1 MLEKSTSLPIR
12 KLSWEEVFL
21 LFKRTVQ
28 AFFKEKSFFHGAA
41 LSYYTIFAL
50 IPILY
55 LSITAFGYVVGQQNM
70 ELIIG
75 DLLRNQVGIEDIS
88 GIMDFL
94 KEVDF
99 EKENFTLNLIG
110 IISLIISS
118 TALFAS
124 LKMSINEFY
133 NVERVFEQTHKAILA
148 NLLSRAISVGMLS
161 FFGLVLII
169 TYFGQIFLV
178 SFGQSIFENIAVFQW
193 FFSTVVQQGVSI
205 AANWIIFA
213 FVFKWLNDGKVRWKL
228 AFAGSLLTSI
238 LMYLGHILIK
248 YYLTNFFFAKN
259 GGIAGTLLIILTFV
273 YYSSQIIF
281 FGAKFTAEYGK
292 MVNQPIE
299 SR

>member
-1 MLEKSTSLPIR
+1 MSAKSTSLPIR
-12 KLSWEEVFL
+12 KLSWAEVFL
-21 LFKRTVQ
+21 LFKQTVK

-50 IPILY
+50 IPIIY

-99 EKENFTLNLIG
+99 EKENFALNLIG
-110 IISLIISS
+110 IISLVVSS

-148 NLLSRAISVGMLS
+148 DLLSRAISIGMLS

-213 FVFKWLNDGKVRWKL
+213 SVFKWLNDGKVRWKL
-228 AFAGSLLTSI
+228 AFAGSLLTSV

-259 GGIAGTLLIILTFV
+259 GGIAGSLLIILTFV